1 MPITAIQEVIRPD
14 YYRRISPVYRDMGLE
29 DVDICEKALKQAKML
44 FEHTSGADPLYGNRR
59 LQVELLENY
68 LGFVRTNFAPADP
81 EVDSWKNRPMTW
93 QQKVIVTVGLFSLL
107 FIFFQLIDGLMSS
120 FMR

>member
-1 MPITAIQEVIRPD
+1 MPTPAIQQEIRPD

-29 DVDICEKALKQAKML
+29 DVDVCEQALKQAKML
-44 FEHTSGADPLYGNRR
+44 FQHTSGSDPLYGNRR

-68 LGFVRTNFAPADP
+68 LGFVRTNCAPADP
-81 EVDSWKNRPMTW
+81 EADNWRNRPMTW
-93 QQKVIVTVGLFSLL
+93 QQKLIATLGVFSLL